1 MLRIMSLL
9 GTVLCAAAPSALAQ
23 SSYPDRPVRVVVGFA
38 AGSGPDIQARTIS
51 QELGNKLGQQFYVEN
66 RLGANGTIAARSVAT
81 SKPDGYSLL
90 FSSSSIISTPY
101 IYKNLGYDTLTDL
114 RPIATAGQ
122 LDGIFMLVDAK
133 SPIKTLAEFLRQAKT
148 ERVLYGSPGVGNGLH
163 LATEI
168 FAKKAGITL
177 QHVPYKGASEV
188 MTALLGGSV
197 QVMFVTPPSV
207 MGLIKDGRVRPLA
220 FTGTKP
226 FPPTP
231 DVPLMKDLLP
241 GYEPTGSWGM
251 FFAPGKTPDE
261 TIEKLNSEIR
271 KALQVPAVA
280 NIMQRDGYIPDE
292 RDSAAAAAFFRKEV
306 TQAAEAVKAAGIEPN

>member
-1 MLRIMSLL
+1 MHRALL
-9 GTVLCAAAPSALAQ
+9 LLAAILCAGINPALAQ
-23 SSYPDRPVRVVVGFA
+23 SFPDRPVRVVIGFA
-38 AGSGPDIQARTIS
+38 AGSGPDIQGRTVS
-51 QELGNKLGQQFYVEN
+51 QELGNSLGQQFYVEN

-90 FSSSSIISTPY
+90 YSSSSIISTPY
-101 IYKNLGYDTLTDL
+101 IYKSLGYDTLADL
-114 RPIATAGQ
+114 RPIATVGE

-133 SPIKTLAEFLRQAKT
+133 SPIKTLAEFIAHAKA

-226 FPPTP
+226 FPLTP
-231 DVPLMKDLLP
+231 EVPLMKDILP
-241 GYEPTGSWGM
+241 GYESQGSWGM
-251 FFAPGKTPDE
+251 FFAPGKTPDD
-261 TIEKLNSEIR
+261 IANKLNAEVR

-280 NIMQRDGYIPDE
+280 SIIQRDGYIPDN
-292 RDSAAAAAFFRKEV
+292 RDTTATAAFFRKEV

>member
-1 MLRIMSLL
+1 MLRIISLL
-9 GTVLCAAAPSALAQ
+9 ATVLCAAAPTALAQ
-23 SSYPDRPVRVVVGFA
+23 SYPDRPVRVVVGFA
-38 AGSGPDIQARTIS
+38 AGSGPDIQARTIA
-51 QELGNKLGQQFYVEN
+51 QELGNRLGQQFYVEN

-122 LDGIFMLVDAK
+122 LDGIFMLVDSK
-133 SPIKTLAEFLRQAKT
+133 SPIKTLAEFLAHAKT

-292 RDSAAAAAFFRKEV
+292 RGSAAAAAFFRKEV